1 MSSGIS
7 ARRGAGGHGSPE
19 FSPAPGCFTTF
30 RFSWTKQ
37 NENLLVFAE
46 EEAQLENDDADV
58 NGKLP
63 AGHR

>member
-1 MSSGIS
+1 M
-7 ARRGAGGHGSPE
+7 RGVGGHGSPE
-19 FSPAPGCFTTF
+19 FSPALGWFSTF

-46 EEAQLENDDADV
+46 NEAQFENDDADV

-63 AGHR
+63 AGRSRVPLV